1 MSDVFSGGCL
11 CGNARYT
18 CSATPQVAV
27 HCHCEDCRK
36 SSGTGHCTHL
46 MVQNDAFT
54 ISGPL
59 SSFSK
64 QVDSGNQVDRFF
76 CPNCGSALYS
86 INSGMAGVVFPR
98 ASSLDDPEIA
108 APQMTVYASRA
119 ASWDPIATDLPSC
132 PEMPPSNPAE

>member
-1 MSDVFSGGCL
+1 MSVVFSGGCL
-11 CGNARYT
+11 CGKARYT
-18 CSATPQVAV
+18 SSTTPQIAA

-46 MVQNDAFT
+46 MVQSDAFA

-64 QVDSGNQVDRFF
+64 QVDSGNQVERFF
-76 CPNCGSALYS
+76 CSNCGSALYS
-86 INSGMAGVVFPR
+86 TNSSMPNLAFPR

-108 APQMTVYASRA
+108 TPQMTVYASRA
-119 ASWDPIATDLPSC
+119 ASWDPIAADLPFY
-132 PEMPPSNPAE
+132 PEMPPSIPTQ